1 MEAIGVGTLVAFTGA
16 GISRQSGIPTFNEM
30 EGIRDKLTRE
40 YFNNNP
46 KDFYDVLKM
55 FKRKSEQA
63 QPNRAHLVLAEY
75 GVDVVTM
82 NIDGL
87 HKRAGSK
94 NVIEV
99 HGNMDIVLCT
109 NCNVEYDFR
118 VIFDSIYCTKCK
130 EVLQP
135 NVVLYGDLIARYFDA
150 INVIGKAD
158 TLLVV
163 GTSFYTSTAG
173 DFVGRAKM
181 AGIKVV
187 TINDDAEK
195 NVPRFVEEY
204 FKDNSSK

>member
-1 MEAIGVGTLVAFTGA
+1 MC
-16 GISRQSGIPTFNEM
+16 
-30 EGIRDKLTRE
+30 IRDRDT
-40 YFNNNP
+40 
-46 KDFYDVLKM
+46 
-55 FKRKSEQA
+55 
-63 QPNRAHLVLAEY
+63 
-75 GVDVVTM
+75 
-82 NIDGL
+82 
-87 HKRAGSK
+87 
-94 NVIEV
+94 
-99 HGNMDIVLCT
+99 VLCT
-109 NCNVEYDFR
+109 TCNVEYDFR
-118 VIFDSIYCTKCK
+118 VIFDSIYCPECK
-130 EVLQP
+130 EILQP

-150 INVIGKAD
+150 INIIGKAD

>member
-1 MEAIGVGTLVAFTGA
+1 MGTLVAFTGA

-55 FKRKSEQA
+55 FKRTSEKA
-63 QPNRAHLVLAEY
+63 QPNRAHLVLAEH

-99 HGNMDIVLCT
+99 HGNLDTVLCT
-109 NCNVEYDFR
+109 TCNVKYDFR
-118 VIFDSIYCTKCK
+118 VIFDSIYCPECK
-130 EVLQP
+130 EILQP

-150 INVIGKAD
+150 INIIGKAD